1 MNEDFVTIEIA
12 KKLHEN
18 GFNEPCI
25 NAINPYGCTYLNGW
39 CEYLDNRDGEYIT
52 QQDLKAGCY
61 LLPTISQVLKWLRN
75 EKKIYVSILPFA
87 THSTINKVAF
97 YYLIEYNS
105 TGETMEGIEQNTY
118 CAEWKDAAFAGIE
131 YVLDNLI

>member
-1 MNEDFVTIEIA
+1 MEDFVPFELA
-12 KKLHEN
+12 VKLKVK
-18 GFNEPCI
+18 GFDYPCI
-25 NAINPYGCTYLNGW
+25 SHYVNNQLYIAHYHNAFHS
-39 CEYLDNRDGEYIT
+39 DNDESV
-52 QQDLKAGCY
+52 DA
-61 LLPTISQVLKWLRN
+61 PTISEVLKWLRK

-87 THSTINKVAF
+87 THSTVDKVAF

-118 CAEWKDAAFAGIE
+118 CAEWKDAALAGIE

>member
-39 CEYLDNRDGEYIT
+39 CEYLDNRDGEHIT
-52 QQDLKAGCY
+52 QKDLKEGCY
-61 LLPTISQVLKWLRN
+61 LLPTISQVLKWLRE
-75 EKKIYVSILPFA
+75 EKKIHIQILFTCPP
-87 THSTINKVAF
+87 NKW
-97 YYLIEYNS
+97 EYITVKMTNNELRGMYTTFTS
-105 TGETMEGIEQNTY
+105 YEQ
-118 CAEWKDAAFAGIE
+118 AALAGIE
-131 YVLDNLI
+131 YALVNLI